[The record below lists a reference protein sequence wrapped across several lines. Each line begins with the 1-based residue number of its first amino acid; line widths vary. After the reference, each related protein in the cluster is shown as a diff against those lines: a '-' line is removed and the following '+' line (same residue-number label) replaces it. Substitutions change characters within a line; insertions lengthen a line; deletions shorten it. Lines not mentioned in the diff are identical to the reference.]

1 MTSEANKSNE
11 TAAEPQKLLPEG
23 NYGDK
28 LIQKIKEK
36 ISVELLMILII
47 GFLFGIAIKTEV
59 GKRINIAD
67 KTFYGKQGYNFVEI
81 QKRLDEQ
88 IQAQSQ
94 AQKQAPGQASPSQA
108 PPSQVP
114 EQVQP

>member
-59 GKRINIAD
+59 GKRINITD

-94 AQKQAPGQASPSQA
+94 AQNQAPPSQA

>member
-67 KTFYGKQGYNFVEI
+67 KTFYGKQGYDFAEI

-94 AQKQAPGQASPSQA
+94 AQNQAPPSQA